1 MNRTITLREV
11 PYKEFRAFLVKL
23 DRRNK
28 DLRALEQQYYN
39 NLSKTVTATAEQ
51 DEKQKAFYDEKD
63 RLTFMDFE
71 FGPIKLAR
79 VSIMSYSIA
88 NALSDGNISIVD
100 NHIVPV
106 KVDLTISFWD
116 DR

>member
-1 MNRTITLREV
+1 MNRTIVLKEV
-11 PYKEFRAFLVKL
+11 PYKEFQAFLVKL

-28 DLRALEQQYYN
+28 DLRDLEQQYYSS
-39 NLSKTVTATAEQ
+39 LPVRPTVTEDQ
-51 DEKQKAFYDEKD
+51 DEKHKAFYEKKD
-63 RLTFMDFE
+63 KLTFMDFE
-71 FGPIKLAR
+71 FGPIKLSRA
-79 VSIMSYSIA
+79 SIMSYSID

-116 DR
+116 GK